1 MKILTNKGFTM
12 IELMIVVAIVGIIAV
27 IAVPAYS
34 GYVARGK
41 IVDAH
46 SALTTL
52 RMQLEQY
59 YLDNRTYL
67 DSGAKVSPCTS
78 PASTDYFSYTCNP
91 WTASAYKITA
101 SNLAGK
107 GLGAAGDYVFTIDQQ
122 NAKATTKF
130 AGVADTSA
138 FWRTK

>member
-1 MKILTNKGFTM
+1 MNKGFTM

-46 SALTTL
+46 STLTTA

-59 YLDNRTYL
+59 YLDKRTYA
-67 DSGAKVSPCTS
+67 SGPC
-78 PASTDYFSYTCNP
+78 PATTDYFSYVCNP
-91 WTASAYKITA
+91 QTASTYKITA
-101 SNLAGK
+101 SNLANK

-130 AGVADTSA
+130 AGAADTSA

>member
-27 IAVPAYS
+27 VAVPAYS

-46 SALTTL
+46 SALTTA

-59 YLDNRTYL
+59 YLDKRAYVGFT
-67 DSGAKVSPCTS
+67 C
-78 PASTDYFSYTCNP
+78 PADTDYFKYDCTLAVS
-91 WTASAYKITA
+91 SFKVTA

-107 GLGAAGDYVFTIDQQ
+107 GLGALGDYVFTIDQQ

-130 AGVADTSA
+130 AGVADASA

>member
-12 IELMIVVAIVGIIAV
+12 IELMIVVAIVGIISS

-34 GYVARGK
+34 SYIARGK

-46 SALTTL
+46 SALTTM

-67 DSGAKVSPCTS
+67 DSGAKVSPCTA
-78 PASTDYFSYTCNP
+78 PASTDYFSYACNP
-91 WTASAYKITA
+91 LTASAYKITA
-101 SNLAGK
+101 SNLANQ

-122 NAKATTKF
+122 NAKTTTKF
-130 AGVADTSA
+130 AGVADASA